1 MRKNLLQANMKI
13 YNDTGETLAEYLGI
27 NKSTLSTK
35 MNGHKDFTQGEIHK
49 IKIRYNLTAEEVDS
63 IFFADEVS

>member
-1 MRKNLLQANMKI
+1 MRKNLLQAKMKI

-27 NKSTLSTK
+27 NKSTLSAK
-35 MNGHKDFTQGEIHK
+35 MNGHKDFTQGEIRK